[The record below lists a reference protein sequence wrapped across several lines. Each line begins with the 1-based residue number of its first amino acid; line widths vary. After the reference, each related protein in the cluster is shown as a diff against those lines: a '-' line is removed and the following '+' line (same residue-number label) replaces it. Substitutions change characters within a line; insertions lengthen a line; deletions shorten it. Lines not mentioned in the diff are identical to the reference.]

1 MVGDKLYNK
10 SMKKV
15 LKTIFIIIL
24 CIAVA
29 GGTGYLFFQNMTKTE
44 AAFDTIN
51 SFSMGVGQ
59 KELTINMRKVAST
72 GGTRFN
78 LLLDSFDDM
87 QDCVLSLNVYL
98 LDYRN
103 ASTENL
109 LANNISSLNA
119 ETGTLQTMIEEYNIK
134 CTHAEFDKLKG
145 ADSLYNQFAKY
156 LIDYSAFVSTI
167 KDNVLANTTT
177 KDIDAKFSVIDVY
190 INVITVSLTSQ
201 KLADNNFENLSYM
214 QSHFSLV
221 NGYLQFNG
229 TAENFSSQS
238 NKFIKEYS
246 KCDKVSFATNLKEN
260 MKNASESSD
269 NAELVACYYLKSL
282 LGA

>member
-1 MVGDKLYNK
+1 MASDKLYNE

-44 AAFDTIN
+44 AVFDTIN
-51 SFSMGVGQ
+51 SFSMGIGQ
-59 KELTINMRKVAST
+59 KELTINMQKISST
-72 GGTRFN
+72 GGDRFN

-98 LDYRN
+98 LDHRN

-109 LANNISSLNA
+109 LANKISTLNA
-119 ETGTLQTMIEEYNIK
+119 ETNTLQTMIKEYNIK
-134 CTHAEFDKLKG
+134 CANAEFNKIKG
-145 ADSLYNQFAKY
+145 ADSLYNQFAQY
-156 LIDYSAFVSTI
+156 LIDYSAFVLTV
-167 KDNVLANTTT
+167 KDNVLANIST
-177 KDIDAKFSVIDVY
+177 KDVDAKFSVIDVY
-190 INVITVSLTSQ
+190 TNVIADSLTPD
-201 KLADNNFENLSYM
+201 KLAAGNFQNLSYM

-238 NKFIKEYS
+238 NKFIKSYNE
-246 KCDKVSFATNLKEN
+246 CDKISFAKNLKAN
-260 MKNASESSD
+260 MAVASANSD
-269 NAELVACYYLKSL
+269 SAELVACYYLISL